1 MSEKI
6 TIILVDDHILVRAG
20 IRSLLESIANV
31 EVIKESGDG
40 IEALSLLRTHQPT
53 LLILDIS
60 LPGLN
65 GLEVARS
72 VTKMKTKTKIL
83 MLSMHSDVEY
93 VAKALTIGSHGY
105 LMKESAVE
113 ELETAISTL
122 INDKQYI
129 GKNID
134 LEMVDKLRGDSNQE
148 SDLIKLL
155 TSRQRQILQL
165 IAEGYSTREIAERMS
180 VSIKT
185 VETHRAHIMSRL
197 NIFDIAGLVRF
208 AIRCK
213 LICLNEAP
221 IS

>member
-31 EVIKESGDG
+31 EVIQESGDG
-40 IEALSLLRTHQPT
+40 IEALSLLRAHEPT

-83 MLSMHSDVEY
+83 MLSMHSDIEY

-105 LMKESAVE
+105 LMKESAVD

-122 INDKQYI
+122 MSDKQYI

-134 LEMVDKLRGDSNQE
+134 LQMVDKLKGDSNQD
-148 SDLIKLL
+148 SDLIELL

-165 IAEGYSTREIAERMS
+165 IAEGYSTREIALRMN

-208 AIRCK
+208 AIRSK
-213 LICLNEAP
+213 LICLNEEP
-221 IS
+221 H